1 MTAAARR
8 ETQQENQAK
17 QQAKRKAD
25 NLAHELWTDLATV
38 DRMTLFGSNF
48 YGMHRLMPLIET
60 LAYISLE
67 ETWPKQRK

>member
-25 NLAHELWTDLATV
+25 DLAYELSADLATV

-48 YGMHRLMPLIET
+48 YGLRRLMPLIES

-67 ETWPKQRK
+67 ETWPKPRK